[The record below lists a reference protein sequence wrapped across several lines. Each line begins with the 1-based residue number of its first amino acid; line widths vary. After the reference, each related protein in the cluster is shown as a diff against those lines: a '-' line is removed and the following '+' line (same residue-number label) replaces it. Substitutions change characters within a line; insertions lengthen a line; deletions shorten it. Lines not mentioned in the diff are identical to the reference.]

1 MQRAF
6 RVLLLLAWLELG
18 LMLVL
23 LPWSVFWDRNYF
35 LNRYPA
41 LILLALNPYIRGAI
55 SGLGVLDSFMAID
68 AFRRHAPIATPR
80 Q

>member
-6 RVLLLLAWLELG
+6 RVLFMLAWLELG

-23 LPWSVFWDRNYF
+23 LPWSAFWDRNYF

-68 AFRRHAPIATPR
+68 AFRRHAPVANPPE
-80 Q
+80 